1 MKKKISILVLA
12 GVMLAGCAGTNRLKE
27 YDIHGKN
34 VAFLNRTEVADVSGG
49 VWIDDPDPDP
59 DTPWT
64 GIVAALLSIFGSVAA
79 DSKLDN
85 AIDTPAVS
93 RVLAEQIE
101 LRMVDR
107 LGVRSVPP
115 TDAHVDFLM
124 ATHVERLSL
133 GSNAAGVFLSAKVN
147 QQLFSARDSTLVWE
161 ETLRRSV
168 PLRFHPGFVIHP
180 TIATAGSVVGAI
192 ELLSMEEEE
201 IQAAVLYTAQSL
213 GAELG
218 DLLVRSAR

>member
-1 MKKKISILVLA
+1 MIRKTVFFVVA
-12 GVMLAGCAGTNRLKE
+12 AVMLAGCAGTNRLKE

-34 VAFLNRTEVADVSGG
+34 VAFLNRTEVADVSGE

-180 TIATAGSVVGAI
+180 SIATAGSVVGAI

-218 DLLVRSAR
+218 DLLVRSTR